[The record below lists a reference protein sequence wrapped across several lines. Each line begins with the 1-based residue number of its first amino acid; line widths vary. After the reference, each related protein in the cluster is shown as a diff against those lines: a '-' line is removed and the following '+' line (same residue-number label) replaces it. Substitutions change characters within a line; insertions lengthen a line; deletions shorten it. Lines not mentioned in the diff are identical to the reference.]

1 MAGGN
6 QKIEKTGNKLGGDV
20 DAITKLLG
28 LFTGQE
34 ENTTVSGGT
43 KTQQTMLSQEAL
55 NTLMKQVME
64 GNSGLAAVASS
75 QKAPGLYNSTTRQ
88 LLTNDLLARAAGEVA
103 VKGAPTVTSATPQV
117 TNRVIPAA
125 VNPKTALLGTAGL
138 LLASPAKAAAKKG
151 LQKLLGGTGTE
162 VPSAIS
168 SGDISAIL
176 SRGNSGIASLGNS
189 AMADISSGNEALL
202 SAAGYGS
209 SLGGT
214 VADMFSSGGSIYDTM
229 AQLDWGT
236 EAAQFLGATE
246 GFQAFDAAT
255 AFSGADFAVPGV
267 GQILQAAS
275 GDYEGAAGSF
285 ALSQIPGVGPFVAAA
300 DKLLLDGELSQTI
313 GEAPAEIVQAGG
325 DFLKDAGDAVSGIV
339 DSIFGGCFITTAT
352 CKNRNL
358 PDNCFELTELRRLR
372 DEYVQPNYPE
382 QVEDYY
388 ATAPAIVAAIEA
400 REDAAALWDEL
411 YLKYIVP
418 CAQLAEQ
425 RRYETAHAVYVRMV
439 GVAKALAGINPEGT
453 SDE

>member
-6 QKIEKTGNKLGGDV
+6 QKIEKTGGNLGSDV

-28 LFTGQE
+28 LFTDKE
-34 ENTTVSGGT
+34 ENTTTSGGT

-55 NTLMKQVME
+55 NTLMKQAME
-64 GNSGLAAVASS
+64 GNSGLAAIASS
-75 QKAPGLYNSTTRQ
+75 QKTPGLYNSTTRN
-88 LLTNDLLARAAGEVA
+88 LLTNDLLARTAGEVA

-117 TNRVIPAA
+117 INRVTPAA
-125 VNPKTALLGTAGL
+125 VNPLAALLGGGALLAKSGTAGKTTDTT
-138 LLASPAKAAAKKG
+138 S
-151 LQKLLGGTGTE
+151 KLLGGTG
-162 VPSAIS
+162 V
-168 SGDISAIL
+168 
-176 SRGNSGIASLGNS
+176 GIASDDAVASIKKAAGLAGTDWSGTTNS
-189 AMADISSGNEALL
+189 IYDVMNTADWSTE
-202 SAAGYGS
+202 AAGY
-209 SLGGT
+209 
-214 VADMFSSGGSIYDTM
+214 
-229 AQLDWGT
+229 
-236 EAAQFLGATE
+236 LGATE
-246 GFQAFDAAT
+246 GFQAYDAAT
-255 AFSGADFAVPGV
+255 AFQASDMAMPGV
-267 GQILQAAS
+267 GQLMQALS

-285 ALSQIPGVGPFVAAA
+285 ALSQIPGVGPIVAVV

-325 DFLKDAGDAVSGIV
+325 DFLRDAGDAVSGIV

-358 PDNCFELTELRRLR
+358 PDDCYELTQLRKLR

-425 RRYETAHAVYVRMV
+425 QRYETAHALYLRMV
-439 GVAKALAGINPEGT
+439 GVAKALAEINPEGT